1 MSAASE
7 TGNVHTPA
15 NAEDGGALEKFPG
28 CLEPRLVSA
37 LSCFSSPLLRLP
49 WTGTSSGSSW
59 ASVSRNRPTALFKK
73 TYEVQARMVLAGS
86 KGDQVAKGINELL
99 GKFMVGFIDA
109 RSEIFFGANDRIS
122 LRRPYAMVLQLATAF
137 LMGSGGSQCCVRSW
151 LESCVLPCP

>member
-86 KGDQVAKGINELL
+86 KSDQIAKVINELL

-109 RSEIFFGANDRIS
+109 RSEIFFGANDRIL
-122 LRRPYAMVLQLATAF
+122 LRRPYAMVLQLARAV
-137 LMGSGGSQCCVRSW
+137 LLDERRWELLQNIKEI
-151 LESCVLPCP
+151 LEEP